1 MDIKQVKADTENKM
15 KSSVEDARRKF
26 ATMRTG
32 RASVNLLDGIMVDYY
47 GTSTPLNQIA
57 AISAPE
63 PQLLTVQPWDPS
75 AINAIEKA
83 IRTSDL
89 GVNPSNDG
97 KQVRIPIPSLTEERR
112 KQMTKVVHD
121 VAEEHRTA
129 VRNVRRDSND
139 KLKHMLK
146 DKTISEDEER
156 GALADIQKLTDSYIE
171 RINELMKKKEGEIM
185 TV

>member
-1 MDIKQVKADTENKM
+1 MDIKQVKADAETRM

-47 GTSTPLNQIA
+47 GTQTPLNQMA

-97 KQVRIPIPSLTEERR
+97 KLVRIPIPSLTEERR

-129 VRNVRRDSND
+129 VRNVRRDANE

-156 GALADIQKLTDSYIE
+156 GALADVQKLTDGYIE
-171 RINELMKKKEGEIM
+171 RINELMKKKEEEIM

>member
-1 MDIKQVKADTENKM
+1 MDIKEVKADAEGRM

-47 GTSTPLNQIA
+47 GTQTPLNQIA

-97 KQVRIPIPSLTEERR
+97 KLVRIPIPSLTEERR

-129 VRNVRRDSND
+129 VRNVRRDANE

-156 GALADIQKLTDSYIE
+156 GALAEVQKLTDAYID
-171 RINELMKKKEGEIM
+171 RINELMKKKEEEIM